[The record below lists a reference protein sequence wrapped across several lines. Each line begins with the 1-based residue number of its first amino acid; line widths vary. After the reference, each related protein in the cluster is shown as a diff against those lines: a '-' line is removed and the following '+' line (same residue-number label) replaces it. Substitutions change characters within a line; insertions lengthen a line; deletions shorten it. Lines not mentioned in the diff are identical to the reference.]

1 MDYERNDTPQGE
13 EWIDDVLGESP
24 LQSEL
29 GPDEHAVHS
38 AGLIHPDDMEL
49 EMILAEHRE
58 EETDPDEPFDF
69 DVPVFDEAVY
79 SSEEQ
84 EALCEELS
92 SDETQIFL
100 PEEARVLH
108 RRIPPRHRPYPGGRC
123 RLVHRILLRKR
134 KSVSRP

>member
-1 MDYERNDTPQGE
+1 MDYEHNDTPQSE
-13 EWIDDVLGESP
+13 DWIDDVLGESP
-24 LQSEL
+24 LQSEI

-38 AGLIHPDDMEL
+38 AGLIHPDDIEL

-100 PEEARVLH
+100 PEEESEEQIEEPEAEAEETEE
-108 RRIPPRHRPYPGGRC
+108 
-123 RLVHRILLRKR
+123 KTDEEE
-134 KSVSRP
+134 KSEEK

>member
-58 EETDPDEPFDF
+58 EETDLPDVSIVY
-69 DVPVFDEAVY
+69 DVPIYDEASEYGYEEPVMDETQVF
-79 SSEEQ
+79 SSEE
-84 EALCEELS
+84 EFEEQVYTDPQDMVY
-92 SDETQIFL
+92 DE
-100 PEEARVLH
+100 EE
-108 RRIPPRHRPYPGGRC
+108 
-123 RLVHRILLRKR
+123 
-134 KSVSRP
+134 

>member
-58 EETDPDEPFDF
+58 EETDLP
-69 DVPVFDEAVY
+69 DVPMDYDVPIYDE
-79 SSEEQ
+79 EEF
-84 EALCEELS
+84 
-92 SDETQIFL
+92 SDEE
-100 PEEARVLH
+100 PEPPQEKTRP
-108 RRIPPRHRPYPGGRC
+108 RRKKATVC
-123 RLVHRILLRKR
+123 W
-134 KSVSRP
+134 VSPICWQPAFGWH